1 MIETLKRKK
10 RIIVI
15 SIAIIILFIFLIIFY
30 KIFSKN
36 NYKIS
41 EIGNNMSSKD
51 IKEIEEYILNISSY
65 EATIEATV
73 ESNKNTNKY
82 ILLQKY
88 IAPNMSKQTV
98 LEPSNLEGI
107 EITYD
112 GQNLKVSNSKLN
124 ISKIYENYEYIVDNV
139 LCLESFISDYKTC
152 KETNNTNLYEQ
163 DNNYV
168 FETNILN
175 SNKYREKKKL
185 YINKNTGKPTKLLVQ
200 DINEKTLVYILYNEI
215 KLNGLNKSDILA
227 FKMSKP
233 YALAI

>member
-1 MIETLKRKK
+1 
-10 RIIVI
+10 
-15 SIAIIILFIFLIIFY
+15 
-30 KIFSKN
+30 
-36 NYKIS
+36 
-41 EIGNNMSSKD
+41 MSSKD

-215 KLNGLNKSDILA
+215 KLNGLNKNDILA